1 MMQKITD
8 VILCP
13 DTFFA
18 EKMQSAEEIRFP
30 LIIVVIT
37 GVIGAIT
44 GYMMGELTAR
54 MFAGVGAGM
63 GEIVLVSSF
72 AGAFFGVILMWVIG
86 TAILYLLSMAFK
98 GNGSFKRT
106 LEFVGWGFI
115 PQVFSAI
122 IGLLVALYYLP
133 MVQVPVLRSFQ
144 DPAVMQS
151 AINHLMNDP
160 SMLQYRQISSIIS
173 IIFILWSASIWIF
186 GIKHARKLSTKN
198 AAIVVLVP
206 VIIYIISI
214 VYTIFSGIPAPGV

>member
-1 MMQKITD
+1 MPKITD
-8 VILCP
+8 VILSP

-30 LIIVVIT
+30 LIIVLIT
-37 GVIGAIT
+37 GIIGAIT

-72 AGAFFGVILMWVIG
+72 AGAFFGVLLMWIAG
-86 TAILYLLSMAFK
+86 TGILYLLSMVFK
-98 GNGSFKRT
+98 GTGGFKRA
-106 LEFVGWGFI
+106 LEFIGWGFI

-122 IGLLVALYYLP
+122 IGLLVALYYFP

-186 GIKHARKLSTKN
+186 GMKHARKLSTKN

-206 VIIYIISI
+206 VLIYIISI